1 MGGQSMGLKEWI
13 IPQDKVFFDLL
24 DRESA
29 TVLRGAI
36 KLEDAVKNFDNMEER
51 RKEFKD
57 IEHNGDEIVHDI
69 YERVNRSFITPIDQ
83 EDLTRLASGYDDVL
97 DFMYLVMNRL
107 VLFEIKGTTQPMIE
121 FAGIVRASVE
131 QLHSAFGS
139 LSKPNQA
146 IIDRAC
152 IEVDRL
158 ENEADVLLNEA
169 VATLFKSQDVISI
182 LKLKEI
188 YEHLETITDRCEDVS
203 FIIRDILIK
212 RS

>member
-1 MGGQSMGLKEWI
+1 MGLKEWI
-13 IPQDKVFFDLL
+13 IPQDKGFYDLL
-24 DRESA
+24 GKESA

-36 KLEDAVKNFDNMEER
+36 KLEAAVKTFDNMEER

-69 YERVNRSFITPIDQ
+69 YDRVNRSFITPIDQ

-107 VLFEIKGTTQPMIE
+107 VLFEIKAPTQPMIE
-121 FAGIVRASVE
+121 FAGIVRESVE

-139 LSKPNQA
+139 LSKLDQST
-146 IIDRAC
+146 IDRAC

-158 ENEADVLLNEA
+158 ENEADVLLNDS

-212 RS
+212 SS